1 MSVYASTPFNY
12 VAKASVHFP
21 KSAYITL
28 SPPSYFKNK
37 EVVFLMPQPY
47 KAYNLH
53 PVELPSSQYNVT
65 LLDLQ

>member
-28 SPPSYFKNK
+28 SPPPPSYFKNK

-53 PVELPSSQYNVT
+53 PVGLPSSQNNVT
-65 LLDLQ
+65 